1 MGTGALALPLRGTV
15 RHEEKRDQGK
25 RGIASTWQMY
35 YTVSKLKKI
44 QKENL
49 DMAKETQRE
58 KIERLERELEQ
69 VTKQRDEV
77 FREVSALRR
86 QINAAVEDT
95 DAYKS
100 IVAALQEEEL
110 KVKVARHSS
119 ELTEKMN
126 RQLRNANAEL
136 QEKYDAAVTSYN
148 AIRSDFEILSIE
160 SKAKGEETL
169 KNTRGAGRK
178 AALSKEAQEEVR
190 DMHKLGMSYREI
202 AKKIGVSFSVVARAC
217 QSKDDDKN

>member
-1 MGTGALALPLRGTV
+1 
-15 RHEEKRDQGK
+15 
-25 RGIASTWQMY
+25 
-35 YTVSKLKKI
+35 
-44 QKENL
+44 
-49 DMAKETQRE
+49 MAKETQRE

-77 FREVSALRR
+77 FLEVSALRR

-126 RQLRNANAEL
+126 RQLRNVNAEL

-148 AIRSDFEILSIE
+148 ALRSKFDTLAIQ

-169 KNTRGAGRK
+169 KNARGAGRK
-178 AALSKEAQEEVR
+178 AVLSKEAQEEVR
-190 DMHKLGMSYREI
+190 DMHRLGMSYREI

-217 QSKDDDKN
+217 QREEEGD

>member
-1 MGTGALALPLRGTV
+1 
-15 RHEEKRDQGK
+15 
-25 RGIASTWQMY
+25 
-35 YTVSKLKKI
+35 
-44 QKENL
+44 
-49 DMAKETQRE
+49 MAKETQRE

-77 FREVSALRR
+77 FLEVSALRR

-126 RQLRNANAEL
+126 RQLRNVNAEL

-148 AIRSDFEILSIE
+148 ALRSKFD
-160 SKAKGEETL
+160 TL
-169 KNTRGAGRK
+169 VIQSRLMGKKRLKTHVERAGRQFYQK
-178 AALSKEAQEEVR
+178 KHR
-190 DMHKLGMSYREI
+190 KKCEI
-202 AKKIGVSFSVVARAC
+202 CIGWG
-217 QSKDDDKN
+217 

>member
-1 MGTGALALPLRGTV
+1 
-15 RHEEKRDQGK
+15 
-25 RGIASTWQMY
+25 
-35 YTVSKLKKI
+35 
-44 QKENL
+44 
-49 DMAKETQRE
+49 MAKETQKE

-77 FREVSALRR
+77 FREASSLRR

-126 RQLRNANAEL
+126 QQLRNANAEL
-136 QEKYDAAVTSYN
+136 QERYDALTAAYDTLK
-148 AIRSDFEILSIE
+148 SDFTTLNEQL
-160 SKAKGEETL
+160 KAKEPR
-169 KNTRGAGRK
+169 NSRGAGRK
-178 AALSKEAQEEVR
+178 AALSDELCAKAVR
-190 DMHKLGMSYREI
+190 MHELGLSYREI
-202 AKKIGVSFSVVARAC
+202 GEELGVSFSVIARAC
-217 QSKDDDKN
+217 QKATQKK

>member
-1 MGTGALALPLRGTV
+1 
-15 RHEEKRDQGK
+15 
-25 RGIASTWQMY
+25 
-35 YTVSKLKKI
+35 
-44 QKENL
+44 
-49 DMAKETQRE
+49 MAKETQKE

-77 FREVSALRR
+77 FREVSALRK

-136 QEKYDAAVTSYN
+136 QEKYDAAAKAYN
-148 AIRSDFEILSIE
+148 ALE
-160 SKAKGEETL
+160 SNYKQVHEESRR
-169 KNTRGAGRK
+169 NPFGAGRK
-178 AALSKEAQEEVR
+178 RSYTAQLDQIMQLRESGSSIRVIASE
-190 DMHKLGMSYREI
+190 LGI
-202 AKKIGVSFSVVARAC
+202 PFATVARYIKENE
-217 QSKDDDKN
+217 SK

>member
-1 MGTGALALPLRGTV
+1 
-15 RHEEKRDQGK
+15 
-25 RGIASTWQMY
+25 
-35 YTVSKLKKI
+35 
-44 QKENL
+44 
-49 DMAKETQRE
+49 MAKETQKA
-58 KIERLERELEQ
+58 KIERLEKELEQ
-69 VTKQRDEV
+69 ATKQRDEV
-77 FREVSALRR
+77 FREVSSLRR

-148 AIRSDFEILSIE
+148 ALRSNFDTLAIRS
-160 SKAKGEETL
+160 KANGEETL
-169 KNTRGAGRK
+169 KNARGAGRK
-178 AALSKEAQEEVR
+178 AVLSKEAQEEVR
-190 DMHKLGMSYREI
+190 DMHSLGMSYREI

-217 QSKDDDKN
+217 QREEEGD

>member
-1 MGTGALALPLRGTV
+1 M
-15 RHEEKRDQGK
+15 
-25 RGIASTWQMY
+25 S
-35 YTVSKLKKI
+35 
-44 QKENL
+44 
-49 DMAKETQRE
+49 KETQRE

-100 IVAALQEEEL
+100 IVTALQEEEL

-126 RQLRNANAEL
+126 WQLRNVNAEL
-136 QEKYDAAVTSYN
+136 QEKHDTLAAAYDTLAAAYDALK
-148 AIRSDFEILSIE
+148 SDFESLNE
-160 SKAKGEETL
+160 QLKAKELE
-169 KNTRGAGRK
+169 KPRNSRGAGRK
-178 AALSKEAQEEVR
+178 AALSDELRTKAAR
-190 DMHKLGMSYREI
+190 MHELGMSYRAI
-202 AKKIGVSFSVVARAC
+202 AKKMGVSFSVVARAC
-217 QSKDDDKN
+217 QREEEGD

>member
-1 MGTGALALPLRGTV
+1 M
-15 RHEEKRDQGK
+15 
-25 RGIASTWQMY
+25 S
-35 YTVSKLKKI
+35 
-44 QKENL
+44 
-49 DMAKETQRE
+49 KETQRE

-100 IVAALQEEEL
+100 IVTALQEEEL

-126 RQLRNANAEL
+126 WQLRNVNAEL
-136 QEKYDAAVTSYN
+136 QEKHDTLAAAYDALK
-148 AIRSDFEILSIE
+148 SDFESLNE
-160 SKAKGEETL
+160 QLKAKELE
-169 KNTRGAGRK
+169 KPRNSRGAGRK
-178 AALSKEAQEEVR
+178 AVLSKEAQEEVR
-190 DMHKLGMSYREI
+190 DMHRLGMSYRAI
-202 AKKIGVSFSVVARAC
+202 AKKMGVSFSVVARAC
-217 QSKDDDKN
+217 QMEEEGD

>member
-1 MGTGALALPLRGTV
+1 
-15 RHEEKRDQGK
+15 
-25 RGIASTWQMY
+25 
-35 YTVSKLKKI
+35 
-44 QKENL
+44 
-49 DMAKETQRE
+49 MAKETQKE

-69 VTKQRDEV
+69 VMKQRDEV

-86 QINAAVEDT
+86 QINVAVEDT

-100 IVAALQEEEL
+100 IVAALQEEQL
-110 KVKVARHSS
+110 KVKVAQHSC

-136 QEKYDAAVTSYN
+136 QEKYDTAVTSYN
-148 AIRSDFEILSIE
+148 ALRSDFDTLAIQ
-160 SKAKGEETL
+160 SKDNGEETL
-169 KNTRGAGRK
+169 KNARGAGRN
-178 AALSKEAQEEVR
+178 AALSKEVQEEVR

-217 QSKDDDKN
+217 QASGDSKN

>member
-1 MGTGALALPLRGTV
+1 
-15 RHEEKRDQGK
+15 
-25 RGIASTWQMY
+25 
-35 YTVSKLKKI
+35 
-44 QKENL
+44 
-49 DMAKETQRE
+49 MAKETQKD

-100 IVAALQEEEL
+100 IVAALQEEQL
-110 KVKVARHSS
+110 KVKVAQHSC

-136 QEKYDAAVTSYN
+136 QERYDAAVTSYT
-148 AIRSDFEILSIE
+148 AIRSDFETLSIE
-160 SKAKGEETL
+160 SQG
-169 KNTRGAGRK
+169 
-178 AALSKEAQEEVR
+178 
-190 DMHKLGMSYREI
+190 
-202 AKKIGVSFSVVARAC
+202 
-217 QSKDDDKN
+217 

>member
-1 MGTGALALPLRGTV
+1 
-15 RHEEKRDQGK
+15 
-25 RGIASTWQMY
+25 
-35 YTVSKLKKI
+35 
-44 QKENL
+44 
-49 DMAKETQRE
+49 MAKETQRE

-136 QEKYDAAVTSYN
+136 QEKYDATVTSYN
-148 AIRSDFEILSIE
+148 ALRSDFEILSIE

-169 KNTRGAGRK
+169 KNTRGAGGK

>member
-1 MGTGALALPLRGTV
+1 
-15 RHEEKRDQGK
+15 
-25 RGIASTWQMY
+25 
-35 YTVSKLKKI
+35 
-44 QKENL
+44 
-49 DMAKETQRE
+49 MAKETQKE

-100 IVAALQEEEL
+100 IVAALQEEQL
-110 KVKVARHSS
+110 KVKVAQHSC

-136 QEKYDAAVTSYN
+136 QEKYDTAVTSYN
-148 AIRSDFEILSIE
+148 ALRSDFETLSIE
-160 SKAKGEETL
+160 SKAKWEETL
-169 KNTRGAGRK
+169 KNARGRAERQLCQKRCRK
-178 AALSKEAQEEVR
+178 K
-190 DMHKLGMSYREI
+190 YEI
-202 AKKIGVSFSVVARAC
+202 CINWA
-217 QSKDDDKN
+217 

>member
-1 MGTGALALPLRGTV
+1 
-15 RHEEKRDQGK
+15 
-25 RGIASTWQMY
+25 
-35 YTVSKLKKI
+35 
-44 QKENL
+44 
-49 DMAKETQRE
+49 MAKETQKD

-100 IVAALQEEEL
+100 IVAALQEEQL
-110 KVKVARHSS
+110 KVKVAQHSC

-136 QEKYDAAVTSYN
+136 QERYDAAVTSYN
-148 AIRSDFEILSIE
+148 AIRSDFETLSIE
-160 SKAKGEETL
+160 SRLKGKKRLKTHVGRAERQLCQKRCRKKYETCI
-169 KNTRGAGRK
+169 NWA
-178 AALSKEAQEEVR
+178 
-190 DMHKLGMSYREI
+190 
-202 AKKIGVSFSVVARAC
+202 
-217 QSKDDDKN
+217 